1 MADGMALPPQQAT
14 STGLAPGPGSDFL
27 RAVYEVARK
36 DVLQHIRTKR
46 LLIIGIFF
54 VVMLQLVTMILP
66 LAFGDIE
73 DPAPGEPSVENTF
86 FFFHLNA
93 SLFGGLFAIQLL
105 CIVLTADAVC
115 SEWGQR
121 TIFLLLSKPVSR
133 TAFVVGKYIG
143 SIVSILPMVAV
154 IYVLQYLLMMMV
166 YPGQPTGDEVVG
178 FILML
183 GMLALGAMA
192 VSAVALFFSSL
203 TRSNVLSLILSLLTT
218 FILFP
223 ILGAIG
229 DIQFGVDQSQEFQ
242 SGGNGEDLD
251 PQDWKYDWSHYI
263 TPSGTLSAAPGLLIP
278 NSDDDDFGFSLSL
291 FIPQFAPQRT
301 WMAVLSGLGFTAVFV
316 ALSILRV
323 NKRNFE

>member
-1 MADGMALPPQQAT
+1 M
-14 STGLAPGPGSDFL
+14 DFL

-54 VVMLQLVTMILP
+54 LVVLQLVTMVMP
-66 LAFGDIE
+66 LTFGDME
-73 DPAPGEPSVENTF
+73 DPPAGDPSIENTL

-143 SIVSILPMVAV
+143 SIVSIIPTISILY
-154 IYVLQYLLMMMV
+154 IFQYLLMMAV
-166 YPGQPTGDEVVG
+166 YPGQPTAEEVGG
-178 FILML
+178 FALML
-183 GMLALGAMA
+183 AMLALGAMA

-203 TRSNVLSLILSLLTT
+203 TRSNVLSLILTLLMA
-218 FILFP
+218 FFLFP
-223 ILGAIG
+223 IIGAIG
-229 DIQFGVDQSQEFQ
+229 DIQYGFDQSESFRD
-242 SGGNGEDLD
+242 GGDGEELD
-251 PQDWKYDWSHYI
+251 PKDWKYDWSHYA
-263 TPSGTLSAAPGLLIP
+263 TPSGALSAAPGLLFP
-278 NSDDDDFGFSLSL
+278 GNEDDDFGFSLSL
-291 FIPQFAPQRT
+291 FIPQFAPQRL
-301 WMAVLSGLGFTAVFV
+301 WMAVLSGIGFITLFV
-316 ALSILRV
+316 GLSIWRV
-323 NKRNFE
+323 NRRNFE

>member
-1 MADGMALPPQQAT
+1 M
-14 STGLAPGPGSDFL
+14 DFA

-46 LLIIGIFF
+46 LLVIGIFF
-54 VVMLQLVTMILP
+54 FVMLQLVTMVIP
-66 LAFGDIE
+66 HVFGELE
-73 DPAPGEPSVENTF
+73 DPEPGQSSLENTF

-133 TAFVVGKYIG
+133 TAFVVGKYLG
-143 SIVSILPMVAV
+143 SVVSIVPTISALYI
-154 IYVLQYLLMMMV
+154 LQYLVMMAV

-178 FILML
+178 FALML
-183 GMLALGAMA
+183 LMLTLGAMA
-192 VSAVALFFSSL
+192 VAAVALFFSSL
-203 TRSNVLSLILSLLTT
+203 TRSNVLSLILTLLTT
-218 FILFP
+218 FFLFP
-223 ILGAIG
+223 IVGAIG
-229 DIQFGVDQSQEFQ
+229 DITYGFDQSEEFRT
-242 SGGNGEDLD
+242 GGDGDGLD
-251 PQDWKYDWSHYI
+251 PEDWKYDWSHYA
-263 TPSGTLSAAPGLLIP
+263 TPTGTLAAAPGLLFP
-278 NSDDDDFGFSLSL
+278 DDDDGDGFSLSL

-301 WMAVLSGLGFTAVFV
+301 WMAVLSGLGFIALFV
-316 ALSILRV
+316 GLSILRV

>member
-1 MADGMALPPQQAT
+1 M
-14 STGLAPGPGSDFL
+14 DFG

-54 VVMLQLVTMILP
+54 VVVLQIVTMVFP
-66 LAFGDIE
+66 LAFGDME
-73 DPAPGEPSVENTF
+73 DPAPGEPSLENTL

-115 SEWGQR
+115 SEWSQR

-143 SIVSILPMVAV
+143 SIVSIIPTIAAL
-154 IYVLQYLLMMMV
+154 YVLQYFLMMMV
-166 YPGQPTGDEVVG
+166 YPGQPTGDEVIG

-192 VSAVALFFSSL
+192 VASVALFFSSL
-203 TRSNVLSLILSLLTT
+203 TRSNVLSLILTLLVT
-218 FILFP
+218 FFLFP
-223 ILGAIG
+223 ILSAIG
-229 DIQFGVDQSQEFQ
+229 DIQFGVDQSKAFQ
-242 SGGNGEDLD
+242 NGGDGDTLD
-251 PQDWKYDWSHYI
+251 PEDWKYDWSHYI
-263 TPSGTLSAAPGLLIP
+263 TPSGTLSAAPGLLMP
-278 NSDDDDFGFSLSL
+278 HQNGDDFGFSLSL
-291 FIPQFAPQRT
+291 FIPQFAPHRT
-301 WMAVLSGLGFTAVFV
+301 WLAVLSGLGFTALLVG
-316 ALSILRV
+316 LSIVRV

>member
-1 MADGMALPPQQAT
+1 M
-14 STGLAPGPGSDFL
+14 DFL

-66 LAFGDIE
+66 LSFGDIE

-115 SEWGQR
+115 SEWSQR

-133 TAFVVGKYIG
+133 SAFVVGKYVG
-143 SIVSILPMVAV
+143 SVVSIIPTISV
-154 IYVLQYLLMMMV
+154 IYVLQYMLMMMV
-166 YPGQPTGDEVVG
+166 YPGQPTGEEVVG

-183 GMLALGAMA
+183 GMLMLGAMA
-192 VSAVALFFSSL
+192 VSAVALFFSTL
-203 TRSNVLSLILSLLTT
+203 TRSNVLSLILTLLTA
-218 FILFP
+218 FFLFP

-229 DIQFGVDQSQEFQ
+229 DIQYGVDQSKAYQD
-242 SGGNGEDLD
+242 GGDGEDID
-251 PQDWKYDWSHYI
+251 PKDWKYDWSHYI
-263 TPSGTLSAAPGLLIP
+263 TPSGTLAAAPGLLIP

-301 WMAVLSGLGFTAVFV
+301 GVAVASGLGFTALFL
-316 ALSILRV
+316 ALAVLRV